1 MQTRLTNKFI
11 ELYNNTPTDLISCG
25 GRFEIL
31 GNHTDHNHGLCMA
44 ATCNLA
50 ISSAVRPNEDLIVR
64 LFSDGN
70 PSFEIDLSNLEVVKE
85 ETNTS
90 QALIRGVAN
99 YLKNKGFNIGGFNI
113 YMESSI
119 FSGAGVSSSAAFEL
133 LIAQVFNKLFNN
145 CEIDKM
151 ILCKAGQYAE
161 NKYFGKKSGLLDQI
175 GVAYGGIVYIDF
187 NDIDN
192 PHVEPMTID
201 FKDLHYVIVNT
212 GGSHADLSDAYSAI
226 PFDMH
231 NAAKKCGVNFLVE
244 TDLETIKANQNKLS
258 DIEFSR
264 ALHFFGECERVKI
277 AKKAILEGNED
288 LFLSCINESRLSS
301 TNYLKNM
308 MVEDQYEGSP
318 LEATDLIMKIIGDQ
332 GACKINGGG
341 FAGSVI
347 CLVKDSRFL
356 ELLSEMKKRYG
367 NSNVVEVYV
376 RPVGPS
382 NF

>member
-1 MQTRLTNKFI
+1 MQTRLKQRFI
-11 ELYNNTPTDLISCG
+11 EEYSQEPTDFISCG

-50 ISSAVRPNEDLIVR
+50 ISSAVSKNEDLKVR
-64 LFSDGN
+64 LVSNGN
-70 PSFEIDLSNLEVVKE
+70 PSFEIDLSNLDVVKS

-90 QALIRGVAN
+90 QGLIRGVAN
-99 YLKNKGFNIGGFNI
+99 YLKEQGFNIGGFNI
-113 YMESSI
+113 YMESTI

-145 CEIDKM
+145 SEIEKM

-187 NDIDN
+187 VDINN
-192 PHVEPMTID
+192 PHVEPMIID
-201 FKDLHYVIVNT
+201 FEDLHYVIVNT

-226 PFDMH
+226 PNDMY
-231 NAAKKCGVNFLVE
+231 NAAKKVGVNFLVE
-244 TDLETIKANQNKLS
+244 TSIEKIKENQHKLS
-258 DIEFSR
+258 DIEYTR
-264 ALHFFGECERVKI
+264 ALHFFGECSRVAI
-277 AKKAILEGNED
+277 AKKAILEKNEN

-308 MVEDQYEGSP
+308 MVEDDYVGSP
-318 LEATDLIMKIIGDQ
+318 LEATDLIMNIIGEH

-347 CLVKDSRFL
+347 CLVKDARFNQL
-356 ELLSEMKKRYG
+356 MDEMKKRYG
-367 NSNVVEVYV
+367 DQNVVEVFV
-376 RPVGPS
+376 RPIGPS